1 MRPSKKATGEAVL
14 GLCTPAKGWLTV
26 HARWSDEEVPNLLRS
41 NGYQAAFVVR
51 IAPFG
56 ELKHGQLDPQWLLG
70 RRIDPHSG
78 RLHGD
83 SPSARTVHRPPSGL
97 APETARRPGGTDT
110 VVYRAPYS
118 DYFHTD
124 TKVFPAIEFL
134 VEVLRHLP
142 DSRSRLI
149 CTYGLYSSRTR
160 GTWSRCP
167 HLPRLAPEGWKR
179 DHQSQPS
186 ARIGPPD
193 EPQPELSVPA
203 RESRAA
209 WARLINKVYEA
220 DPLNCPRCHTHLKD
234 IAEITDPAHVLK
246 ILRHLIRITMRNAPP
261 ISSVENMPAQWE
273 M

>member
-124 TKVFPAIEFL
+124 TKIFPAIEFL

-149 CTYGLYSSRTR
+149 CTYGLYSSLGLVAR
-160 GTWSRCP
+160 GPVALTSPASR
-167 HLPRLAPEGWKR
+167 PRVGSANINPSHPPASVR
-179 DHQSQPS
+179 PTSRSQSC
-186 ARIGPPD
+186 RCRLG
-193 EPQPELSVPA
+193 
-203 RESRAA
+203 RAA
-209 WARLINKVYEA
+209 
-220 DPLNCPRCHTHLKD
+220 PHG
-234 IAEITDPAHVLK
+234 PA
-246 ILRHLIRITMRNAPP
+246 
-261 ISSVENMPAQWE
+261 
-273 M
+273 